1 MNVASGVGP
10 SMPGPVLTLDS
21 IRRPPIHSVL
31 GWAAFWTMPDF
42 ARRRM
47 EKLGERVVVDIPL
60 MPTML
65 FTSAPEDC
73 KAIFTERNGAL
84 EFNEALRRMA
94 PHERLLGKDLVDW
107 LGGEMHP
114 RIRRLVMPAFLGSS
128 IQGYE
133 QAMADVA
140 RDHVARWPVDKPVR
154 FSRLAKDLARDVIMS
169 VVFGVT
175 DPGRRDRL
183 TRALIELD
191 SLIGSRGM
199 MARYMISIFASGR
212 WLPFRGL
219 DRVNAEIDEI
229 IREEIGCRRSNP
241 LDDDRKDC
249 LAIFLRLQGEQEDGG
264 YLDDRM
270 IAIFQRFLL
279 LAGYETTATTLS
291 WIVERLVRH
300 PEVMA
305 RLDETLAAGDD
316 SYLDAVITE
325 SMRVRPALPVTVRSV
340 EKDCVINGLALPA
353 GAIIML
359 YINAIHKR
367 PDLYANAD
375 SFDPDRF
382 VGTKPISSQWLP
394 FGGGAHRCLGAQFSM
409 VEARVLLRTILEHRS
424 LAPDDNPD
432 ERQVQHRGL
441 MTLPGSG
448 AIVTFRRRVQ
458 APA

>member
-1 MNVASGVGP
+1 MSVTGGVDP
-10 SMPGPVLTLDS
+10 SMAGPVLTLDS

-47 EKLGERVVVDIPL
+47 EKMGDRVVVDIPL

-94 PHERLLGKDLVDW
+94 PHERVLGKDLVDW

-114 RIRRLVMPAFLGSS
+114 RIRRLVMPAFLGSA

-133 QAMADVA
+133 QAMAEVA
-140 RDHVARWPVDKPVR
+140 REHIAKWPVDEPVR
-154 FSRLAKDLARDVIMS
+154 FSQLAKNLARDVIMS

-199 MARYMISIFASGR
+199 MARYMVSMVAGGR
-212 WLPFRGL
+212 WLPFGAL
-219 DRVNAEIDEI
+219 DRVNAEIDAI
-229 IREEIGCRRSNP
+229 IHEEIECRRAKP

-249 LAIFLRLQGEQEDGG
+249 LAIFLRLQREEEDGG

-270 IAIFQRFLL
+270 IAIFQSFLL

-305 RLDETLAAGDD
+305 RLDETLAEGDD
-316 SYLDAVITE
+316 DYLDAVITE
-325 SMRVRPALPVTVRSV
+325 SMRVRPALQVTVRSV
-340 EKDCVINGLALPA
+340 EKDCVINGLSLPA

-367 PDLYANAD
+367 PDLYADAD
-375 SFDPDRF
+375 AFDPDRF
-382 VGTKPISSQWLP
+382 VGAKPISSQWLP

-409 VEARVLLRTILEHRS
+409 VEARVLLKTILEHRV
-424 LAPDDNPD
+424 LAPDDTPD
-432 ERQVQHRGL
+432 ERQVQHRSL

-448 AIVTFRRRVQ
+448 ALVTFRRR
-458 APA
+458 AEPSA